1 MTDTLV
7 RTRFQARFNPQAWVN
22 DYAIDVD
29 PQGPTTWDATDAVA
43 SMPAEYRDQLVSEIE
58 ADDPFGWG
66 EALDSWDWLHDD
78 PNAPQWVRDW
88 NGPFSIW
95 VSVPEPDETAA

>member
-7 RTRFQARFNPQAWVN
+7 RTRFQARFSPQAWVN
-22 DYAIDVD
+22 DHAIDVD

-43 SMPAEYRDQLVSEIE
+43 SMPAEYRDQLVNEID

-66 EALDSWDWLHDD
+66 EALDAWDWLHDD

-88 NGPFSIW
+88 SGPFSIW